1 MKIYGQHL
9 SPNKMLPH
17 SYPFVL
23 IDRIIE
29 FEEDKRIVCLKNIT
43 INEKFFQGH
52 FGDNPIFP
60 AIFIIEA
67 MAQTSG
73 LIIGGK
79 GSRMAYLSS
88 IMEAKFM
95 KPVIPGDQL
104 IITSSLFHRLPP
116 LYVFEVQASV
126 NDEMV
131 SEAEIIM
138 ALV

>member
-1 MKIYGQHL
+1 
-9 SPNKMLPH
+9 MLPH

-29 FEEDKRIVCLKNIT
+29 LEEGKRIVCLKNIT
-43 INEKFFQGH
+43 INERFFQGH
-52 FGDNPIFP
+52 FGDNPVFP
-60 AIFIIEA
+60 AVFVIEA
-67 MAQTSG
+67 MAQASG

-79 GSRMAYLSS
+79 SSRMAYLTS
-88 IMEAKFM
+88 IKDAKFM

-126 NDEMV
+126 NDEIV
-131 SEAEIIM
+131 SEAEIII